1 MCFSCSNR
9 NYSRDGISQNKRNYM
24 KLNAVV
30 DIEDMFSI
38 ECVFDIEKSTMLN
51 DKIKKARNDQIEA
64 FRTKK

>member
-9 NYSRDGISQNKRNYM
+9 NYSRDGTSLNKRNYM

-30 DIEDMFSI
+30 EIEDMFSI

-51 DKIKKARNDQIEA
+51 DKIKKARNDQIES

>member
-1 MCFSCSNR
+1 
-9 NYSRDGISQNKRNYM
+9 M

-30 DIEDMFSI
+30 EIEDMFSI